1 MAVSQHE
8 KYDLSSFETK
18 RKPNTAVTDPKAV
31 KEQARRVRWQ
41 RLINASAVVM
51 VVMLVLSTFVLMLT
65 GRAQLTELEKEI
77 GKKQQTLHEMQEDYK
92 SLSNDLASKTS
103 AQQVE
108 EWAQTHLNMQAIESS
123 QVEYVTVDGGDRGE
137 VTEDTTGNWV
147 QDMAADISK
156 FFARIA
162 YLFS

>member
-1 MAVSQHE
+1 MAVAQNRS
-8 KYDLSSFETK
+8 YDLSSFEPKKKTE
-18 RKPNTAVTDPKAV
+18 TAADPKAV
-31 KEQARRVRWQ
+31 KAQNRRARWQ
-41 RLINASAVVM
+41 RFLNTSAM
-51 VVMLVLSTFVLMLT
+51 VFVAMICLSAFVLLLT
-65 GRAQLTELEKEI
+65 GRAQLTELENEKSRLE
-77 GKKQQTLHEMQEDYK
+77 QELYEMQEDYK

-103 AQQVE
+103 AQSVE

-137 VTEDTTGNWV
+137 VTEDTTGTWV
-147 QDMAADISK
+147 QDVAASISK

>member
-1 MAVSQHE
+1 MAVAQHQ

-18 RKPNTAVTDPKAV
+18 KSNTAVDPKAV
-31 KEQARRVRWQ
+31 KEQNRRARWQ
-41 RLINASAVVM
+41 RFINTSATVFVAM
-51 VVMLVLSTFVLMLT
+51 IVLSTFVLLLT
-65 GRAQLTELEKEI
+65 GRAQLTELENEI
-77 GKKQQTLHEMQEDYK
+77 NQKQQQLYEMQEDYK

-103 AQQVE
+103 AQSVE
-108 EWAQTHLNMQAIESS
+108 EWAQTHLNMQTIESS

-137 VTEDTTGNWV
+137 VTEDTTGTWV
-147 QDMAADISK
+147 QDVAAEISK

>member
-1 MAVSQHE
+1 MAVAQHQ

-18 RKPNTAVTDPKAV
+18 KSNTAADPKAV
-31 KEQARRVRWQ
+31 KEQNRRARWQ
-41 RLINASAVVM
+41 RFINTSATVFVAM
-51 VVMLVLSTFVLMLT
+51 IVLSTFVLLLT
-65 GRAQLTELEKEI
+65 GRAQLTELENEI
-77 GKKQQTLHEMQEDYK
+77 NQKQQQLYEMQEDYK

-103 AQQVE
+103 AQSVE
-108 EWAQTHLNMQAIESS
+108 EWAQTHLNMQTIESS

-137 VTEDTTGNWV
+137 VTEDTTGTWV
-147 QDMAADISK
+147 QDVAAEISK